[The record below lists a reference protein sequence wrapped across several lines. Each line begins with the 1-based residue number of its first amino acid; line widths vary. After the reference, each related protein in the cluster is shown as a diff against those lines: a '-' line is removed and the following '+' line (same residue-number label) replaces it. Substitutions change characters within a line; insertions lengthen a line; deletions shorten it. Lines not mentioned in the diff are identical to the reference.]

1 MALCGLIKTNK
12 NGKIRRAEMGF
23 LIKEMSQPMI
33 GNKNTFVMG
42 TGKIVSCS
50 TNLIVVSYIIVILT
64 QFFSLLICYYLF

>member
-1 MALCGLIKTNK
+1 
-12 NGKIRRAEMGF
+12 MGF

-50 TNLIVVSYIIVILT
+50 SNLIVVSYIIVILT